1 MTAPLQ
7 PGDPAPWFRAPVI
20 GANPAFSFDTVG
32 GRVVLMLFAGSTS
45 APGVAAALAMLQAQR
60 DIFDD
65 ERACFFGVTSDPADF
80 ESGLARLD
88 LPGVRWFFDADR
100 AVARAYGA
108 VTAETVPRPHWLL
121 LDAMLRVVG
130 RAGLAD
136 SAAILAL
143 ARRLAAISMDH
154 VPAPVLAVP
163 NVLDPAM
170 CRTLIAMFEARG
182 GEDSGVMVERDG
194 VTVGKLDHGFKRRAD
209 CMIDDPALQRQLRQ
223 RVERTLVPMINR
235 AFQFQP
241 TRIERWLIACY
252 DEADGGGHFKAH
264 RDNTTAGTAHRRF
277 ACTINLNA
285 EDYDGGDLVF
295 PEYGRR
301 RYRAATG
308 GAIVFS
314 CSLLH
319 MVVPVTRGRRYAF
332 LPFFYDEA
340 AAMLREANM
349 GRVAP
354 EISGYRAQPQPGAS
368 PPVATAET
376 GVALPRGGEH
386 G

>member
-1 MTAPLQ
+1 MPAPLR

-20 GANPAFSFDTVG
+20 DGNPAFSFDSVG
-32 GRVVLMLFAGSTS
+32 GRVVLMLFAGSAS
-45 APGVAAALAMLQAQR
+45 APGIAAALATLRAQR
-60 DIFDD
+60 DLFDD
-65 ERACFFGVTSDPADF
+65 DRACFFGVTSDADDC
-80 ESGLARLD
+80 ENGLARLEV
-88 LPGVRWFFDADR
+88 PGIRWFFDGDGAI
-100 AVARAYGA
+100 ARAYGA
-108 VTAETVPRPHWLL
+108 IAADGTPRPHWLL

-130 RAGLAD
+130 RVGLD
-136 SAAILAL
+136 SSAAILTL

-170 CRTLIAMFEARG
+170 CRTLIEMFEAKG
-182 GEDSGVMVERDG
+182 GEDSGVMIERDG
-194 VTVGKLDHGFKRRAD
+194 VTVGRLDHGFKRRAD

-223 RVERTLVPMINR
+223 QLERTLVPMIHR

-241 TRIERWLIACY
+241 TRIERWLVACY

-285 EDYDGGDLVF
+285 DDYDGGDLVF

-301 RYRAATG
+301 RYRAVTG
-308 GAIVFS
+308 GAIIFS

-349 GRVAP
+349 GQVAP
-354 EISGYRAQPQPGAS
+354 EISGYRARAEPAKAE
-368 PPVATAET
+368 PPIAAGTDVS
-376 GVALPRGGEH
+376 LPRGAEQG
-386 G
+386 